1 MPVAL
6 NWTDI
11 IKFRQITLA
20 VVTILALLD
29 IVYVCSRPK
38 ARGKTPPGPRG
49 LAIPGNAMQVP
60 SQVRCNQFTA
70 DTFKVLFL
78 FLSTWEN
85 TFALYSRLTAVWYR

>member
-49 LAIPGNAMQVP
+49 LPILGNALQVP

-85 TFALYSRLTAVWYR
+85 TFAFYSRLTADWYR